1 MTEQLVYPLLLMLA
15 SLDSPAQAEPRA
27 PVQAQT
33 QQQIPRAYQGE
44 WNMRVKDCGTSR
56 NDSTLRLRPDSIAYF
71 ESTGPV
77 KTAVTRGKE
86 LVLVAELQGEG
97 ETRLHAAHFRLSRNG
112 RTLTDV
118 TSTPPLVRYRCPARR
133 N

>member
-15 SLDSPAQAEPRA
+15 SLDGQAQPRMQ
-27 PVQAQT
+27 VQA

-44 WNMRVKDCGTSR
+44 WNMHRKDCGTSR
-56 NDSTLRLRPDSIAYF
+56 NDSTLRLRGDSVSYF

-77 KTAVTRGKE
+77 VSAVTRGRE

-97 ETRLHAAHFRLSRNG
+97 ETRLHAAHFQLARNG

-118 TSTPPLVRYRCPARR
+118 MSTPPLVRYRCPAR